1 MSCAATPPGCK
12 TSISGTTRMF
22 GAPLKATDV
31 FVDHTAQWQRFGD
44 ITKVNVYYRWACLSL
59 KRRC

>member
-1 MSCAATPPGCK
+1 
-12 TSISGTTRMF
+12 MF

-44 ITKVNVYYRWACLSL
+44 ITKVNLYYRYA
-59 KRRC
+59 RRQF